1 MILLMGWLGKFTFL
15 VEPVAPVD
23 KLTVT
28 QLILSTVVFL
38 SVVTLFPSLDLFLPI
53 LFPTHLSILNCG
65 ERVIVA
71 R

>member
-1 MILLMGWLGKFTFL
+1 
-15 VEPVAPVD
+15 
-23 KLTVT
+23 
-28 QLILSTVVFL
+28 LILSTVVFL

>member
-38 SVVTLFPSLDLFLPI
+38 SVVTLFPSLDLFCRVDGLLPSR
-53 LFPTHLSILNCG
+53 LSL
-65 ERVIVA
+65 
-71 R
+71 